1 MVRGQRRSSGC
12 IKPTAG
18 LPPALI
24 VVLWLVGGA
33 GARAQNMQPCRVV
46 MKRRLVSD
54 YLTSTAYF
62 DVVAA
67 YGCLLFAEAVGD
79 SGALRTVDSAYQRFV
94 GSGYSPVEEIG
105 SGDRNAAGILPLQL
119 HHLFGNEEYLAFG
132 YVFAED
138 EFEGV
143 PDDSVSRYSR
153 FWVDDM
159 YTIGVLQAKAY
170 EGIGEQRY
178 ADRCAYQLAAYID
191 VLQQPNGL
199 FHHTANA
206 PFFWGRGNG
215 WAAAGL
221 TEALLVLPG
230 DHPRRGVLLEG
241 YRKLAGGLLSV
252 QDDNGM
258 WHQVL
263 DEPGSYVETS
273 CSGMFVFALATGL
286 ARGWLSEA
294 VFREPL
300 EAAWQSLSG
309 YVNDSG
315 EVTNVCIGTMEGKR
329 VEDYF
334 DRPIEDGDP
343 HGTAA
348 FLWAG
353 AAMAEPG
360 SGDRGIVRR
369 PVRSSPGR
377 VGGRI
382 PGALSFTPAGRIL
395 PLNSPRCMPGG
406 WYVTTVSGK
415 PGRAFLQGALGRR

>member
-1 MVRGQRRSSGC
+1 M
-12 IKPTAG
+12 
-18 LPPALI
+18 
-24 VVLWLVGGA
+24 
-33 GARAQNMQPCRVV
+33 
-46 MKRRLVSD
+46 
-54 YLTSTAYF
+54 
-62 DVVAA
+62 
-67 YGCLLFAEAVGD
+67 
-79 SGALRTVDSAYQRFV
+79 
-94 GSGYSPVEEIG
+94 
-105 SGDRNAAGILPLQL
+105 
-119 HHLFGNEEYLAFG
+119 LA
-132 YVFAED
+132 
-138 EFEGV
+138 
-143 PDDSVSRYSR
+143 
-153 FWVDDM
+153 
-159 YTIGVLQAKAY
+159 
-170 EGIGEQRY
+170 
-178 ADRCAYQLAAYID
+178 
-191 VLQQPNGL
+191 
-199 FHHTANA
+199 
-206 PFFWGRGNG
+206 
-215 WAAAGL
+215 
-221 TEALLVLPG
+221 G
-230 DHPRRGVLLEG
+230 DHPRRGILLAC

-273 CSGMFVFALATGL
+273 CSGMFVFAPATGL

-406 WYVTTVSGK
+406 VVCDNRFGKAGKSGIAGC
-415 PGRAFLQGALGRR
+415 PRSAVRREFRGRISFRIPLQSGSFNLCGALPPHPAASATDRNT